1 MKLLRYAKAR
11 WKSALPCLLLLLLS
25 NLYLALAIR
34 DGALPYLVYLD
45 VLFLVPALLW
55 IGVDCA
61 SFIRKE
67 REKEALLKQDILL
80 CRNLPAF
87 EGREVAEHDVRL
99 LEEQLK
105 ARFEESC
112 DLQDYVAKCCH
123 ELKLPL
129 AAGLLMDEKIADPHL
144 RRALRQQLERMRRQV
159 DTLLLGCK
167 LQSPLFDLQIKK
179 TALADCVKTS
189 IHDNQ
194 FFLIQEGFSLDVQV
208 AGLTVYTDPAWLVYV
223 LDQLIANAV
232 KYTRSAAPM
241 PDAPCPAT
249 RPAEGQTTSTRPAGN
264 QTISTRPA
272 GDQTTST
279 RPAEGQTAAA
289 PPPAPCLRIRA
300 QKEGLFTCLTV
311 EDNGEGILEKD
322 IRQIFNKGFTGS
334 SHHNGSYR
342 STGMG
347 LYLAAKILRQLG
359 HTIRVESVYGSFT
372 RFSILFAEDS
382 YLAPGRDR

>member
-34 DGALPYLVYLD
+34 DGALPYLVYLN
-45 VLFLVPALLW
+45 VLFFVPALFW
-55 IGVDCA
+55 TGVDCA
-61 SFIRKE
+61 SFLRKE

-144 RRALRQQLERMRRQV
+144 RLALRQQLERMRRQL

-167 LQSPLFDLQIKK
+167 LQSPLFDLQVKK
-179 TALADCVKTS
+179 TALSDCVKTS

-232 KYTRSAAPM
+232 KYTRS
-241 PDAPCPAT
+241 T
-249 RPAEGQTTSTRPAGN
+249 
-264 QTISTRPA
+264 
-272 GDQTTST
+272 
-279 RPAEGQTAAA
+279 A

-311 EDNGEGILEKD
+311 EDNGEGVLEKD